1 MRHFLRNTGRWCIQH
16 PQWLERIA
24 WGLAGVCVLAG
35 LWACWY
41 AHVLAQCN
49 RFFLQPTQLARLT
62 TPAVDARWA
71 YARGL
76 ALQADPQTADLEQ
89 VLKQFYLPESSPDPV
104 LRAYAKF
111 AIGNVYFDWAMMHH
125 AVAQGGAH
133 QQQVAMIALA
143 REAYKDALR
152 LDPAFAEARFNL
164 ELLDRRSPDKRTQG
178 WQSETDG
185 VTLKPF
191 KRNGTAMMR
200 DNRRRGLP

>member
-1 MRHFLRNTGRWCIQH
+1 MKRILKNSGRWCVQH
-16 PQWLERIA
+16 ADQLERMLWA
-24 WGLAGVCVLAG
+24 LAALCLLLGVCT
-35 LWACWY
+35 LWHV
-41 AHVLAQCN
+41 HVLAQRN
-49 RFFLQPTQLARLT
+49 ALFVQPAKLARLT
-62 TPAVDARWA
+62 ASASDARWA
-71 YARGL
+71 YARGY
-76 ALQADPQTADLEQ
+76 ALQADPQTADPEQ
-89 VLKQFYLPESSPDPV
+89 ALKQFYLPESSQDDT

-111 AIGNVYFDWAMMHH
+111 AIGNLYFDWAMTQH
-125 AVAQGGAH
+125 AVEQGGAH

-152 LDPAFAEARFNL
+152 IDPAYAEARFNL

>member
-1 MRHFLRNTGRWCIQH
+1 MTVKRTLQHWCLQH
-16 PQWLERIA
+16 LSGLQRLLWL
-24 WGLAGVCVLAG
+24 LAASALVATLACG
-35 LWACWY
+35 W
-41 AHVLAQCN
+41 
-49 RFFLQPTQLARLT
+49 RLQQLAARNALFRH
-62 TPAVDARWA
+62 PAQMARQPDHKVDAYWA
-71 YARGL
+71 YARGI
-76 ALQADPQTADLEQ
+76 ALQAQPERALS
-89 VLKQFYLPESSPDPV
+89 QFYLPEASPEPR
-104 LRAYAKF
+104 LRAAAKL
-111 AIGNVYFDWAMMHH
+111 AIGNLYFDWAMSHH
-125 AVAQGGAH
+125 AVEQGGAH

-152 LDPAFAEARFNL
+152 IEPRFAEARFNL